1 MNIAVI
7 GAGWAGLSAALELH
21 RMGHGVTVFEAG
33 HRLGGRARGLHSPRL
48 NATLDNGQHIML
60 GAYTETLALMR
71 RLGLDPDELLYSMPL
86 ALQSADGHFELRV
99 PNLPDALALPAALLR
114 AKGINWPERL
124 RLAMLMSGLA
134 RRGWKV
140 DPGSVMT
147 PGQSRHRHGNT
158 GGSPATVQWQAPD
171 GARPGG
177 LTVAQWLTRGQ
188 QSARLIRSFWEPLCL
203 ASMNTPIDRAC
214 AQLFANV
221 LRDSLGAGPRACQV
235 LISRVDLSSLWPER
249 LPGDIR
255 VERGHV
261 VRRLDYGLEPI
272 AAPPA
277 VETPDTRTSDAPDA
291 RAASSPELH
300 RPGAVGHHGVLVD
313 GQPFDAVVVA
323 TNAQPARR
331 LLSRLPATE
340 DSQKYL
346 AMLDAFE
353 PMPIATLTLELS
365 ARWDMPDPM
374 LMLADSPADG
384 RFGQWLFHC
393 NVFLSEP
400 PPTSRLNIVISNAAG
415 LRDHSEE
422 QVAQGVLAQ
431 IAEQTAGMPSM
442 PSVCRYELIT
452 EKRATFAAVPGLN
465 RPSNATP
472 WPRVYVAGDWTDTG
486 YPAVLEGAVRSGLE
500 AARALG
506 GVNNNSRQD
515 FN

>member
-1 MNIAVI
+1 MKVAVI

-21 RMGHGVTVFEAG
+21 RLGHDVTVFEAG
-33 HRLGGRARGLHSPRL
+33 HRLGGRARGVHSPRL
-48 NATLDNGQHIML
+48 DAVIDNGQHIML
-60 GAYTETLALMR
+60 GAYTETLVLMR
-71 RLGLDPDELLYSMPL
+71 RLGLEPDDLLYSMPL
-86 ALQSADGHFELRV
+86 ALQSADGRFELRV
-99 PNLPDALALPAALLR
+99 PNLPDALALPAALLS
-114 AKGINWPERL
+114 AKGISWPERL
-124 RLAMLMSGLA
+124 RLATLMSGLA

-140 DPGSVMT
+140 DAGSV
-147 PGQSRHRHGNT
+147 R
-158 GGSPATVQWQAPD
+158 
-171 GARPGG
+171 
-177 LTVAQWLTRGQ
+177 LTVAQWLARGR

-203 ASMNTPIDRAC
+203 ASMNTPIDQAC

-249 LPGDIR
+249 LPANIR
-255 VERGHV
+255 VLRGHA
-261 VRRLDYGLEPI
+261 VRRLDFGLGPME
-272 AAPPA
+272 ALRAL
-277 VETPDTRTSDAPDA
+277 ETPDTRTSDAPDA

-300 RPGAVGHHGVLVD
+300 RPDAVGHHGVLVD
-313 GQPFDAVVVA
+313 GQPLDAVVVA

-346 AMLDAFE
+346 AMLDVFE

-365 ARWDMPDPM
+365 ALWDMPHSM
-374 LMLADSPADG
+374 LMLADSPTDG

-422 QVAQGVLAQ
+422 QVVQGVLAQ
-431 IAEQTAGMPSM
+431 IAEQAAGMPSM
-442 PSVCRYELIT
+442 PSVRNHELIT
-452 EKRATFAAVPGLN
+452 EKRATFAAVPGLK
-465 RPSNATP
+465 RPSNVTP

-500 AARALG
+500 AAQAVC

-515 FN
+515 VN